1 MKKNALFLFMALTIS
16 GCIGSGEIS
25 TVQSNGENHFPT
37 LIGIDLVGEDREIPQ
52 SFTGEY
58 NIVAVAFE
66 REHQEAVNTWISA
79 VDSIL
84 ENHKNIAFY
93 EVPLIYEINAPYR
106 FWINNGMRA
115 GIPDL
120 EARLRTIT
128 VYTDRDKF
136 TSTMNMKTDRI
147 YVLLLN
153 KKGEI
158 LWQTQGPLTPK
169 SESALLNKIMEINK
183 L

>member
-1 MKKNALFLFMALTIS
+1 MKKNTLFLFILLTIS
-16 GCIGSGEIS
+16 GCIGSGKIS
-25 TVQSNGENHFPT
+25 TVQNNGENYFPK
-37 LIGIDLVGEDREIPQ
+37 LVGIDLMGEDREIPQ
-52 SFTGEY
+52 SFIGEY
-58 NIVAVAFE
+58 NIVVVAFE
-66 REHQEAVNTWISA
+66 REHQKAVNTWINA
-79 VDSIL
+79 VDPIL
-84 ENHKNIAFY
+84 EKYKNIAFY

-136 TSTMNMKTDRI
+136 TSTMNMKTDHI

-153 KKGEI
+153 KKGGI
-158 LWQTQGPLTPK
+158 LWQAQGLLTSK
-169 SESALLNKIMEINK
+169 SEKALLNKIIEINK